1 MTQQDNGGRSVGILA
16 YGSLISDP
24 KCEIEEGRTETID
37 DVMTPFH
44 VEFARSSS
52 RSRGGAPTLVPVTCG
67 GAHVKGKVFAMKLT
81 EAEATDVLYRRE
93 TNQVGTDKTY
103 PRNRVAK
110 GERVMVERLTD
121 FAGLDVVL
129 YTQIA
134 ANIEPLTAEKLAELA
149 IKSVDKADP
158 GRDGISYL
166 IGAKKHG
173 IVTAL
178 SPTYEVAIL
187 RKRGCETLEDALDE
201 LRGYASKHFENE
213 TARAFASQGFP
224 VGSNS

>member
-1 MTQQDNGGRSVGILA
+1 MTQQDNDGPSVGILA

-24 KCEIEEGRTETID
+24 GCEIEKGRARIVN

-52 RSRGGAPTLVPVTCG
+52 SRGGGPTLVPVPCG
-67 GAHVKGKVFAMKLT
+67 GTQVKGKVFVMDLT
-81 EAEATDVLYRRE
+81 VEEATNVLYRRE
-93 TNQVGTDKTY
+93 IDKVGTKRAY
-103 PRNRVAK
+103 PTNRVVNGK
-110 GERVMVERLTD
+110 NVVVGRLTG
-121 FAGLDVVL
+121 FAGVDVVL

-134 ANIEPLTAEKLAELA
+134 VNIEPLTAESLADLA

-166 IGAKKHG
+166 IAAKRHG

-178 SPTYEVAIL
+178 SPAYEAAIL
-187 RKRGCETLEDALDE
+187 RKLGCESLEEALDG
-201 LRGYASKHFENE
+201 LRG
-213 TARAFASQGFP
+213 
-224 VGSNS
+224 